1 MCRKKPPPSQDNLL
15 TQITFHSYLIVLV
28 SHTDKLLARLAE
40 PCKGPPHEFSD
51 SVETCQYPFL
61 YLTKQPQRGK
71 LWCKAHLFRKAAP
84 FASGLPWMKHDL
96 QFPHLNPSNILCS
109 LLVSL
114 PFSSAW
120 EKARSSQSPSKDAYS
135 RLCIYMLS
143 WRCHEIHLRVL
154 LVGFLLHHTFV
165 QKLGFDKNTVSKVFQ
180 SISGT

>member
-1 MCRKKPPPSQDNLL
+1 MKHAAGLPPPVSYTLPGSGKKTSCHRVQSSSPGREDWITLPFLLHVQKKTPPSQDNLL

-84 FASGLPWMKHDL
+84 FASGLP
-96 QFPHLNPSNILCS
+96 
-109 LLVSL
+109 
-114 PFSSAW
+114 
-120 EKARSSQSPSKDAYS
+120 
-135 RLCIYMLS
+135 
-143 WRCHEIHLRVL
+143 
-154 LVGFLLHHTFV
+154 
-165 QKLGFDKNTVSKVFQ
+165 
-180 SISGT
+180 

>member
-1 MCRKKPPPSQDNLL
+1 MKRAAGLPPPRFPTHCQGVERKPLATEFRVLHQGERTGSLFLSFYMCRKKTPPSQDNLL

-84 FASGLPWMKHDL
+84 FASGLL
-96 QFPHLNPSNILCS
+96 
-109 LLVSL
+109 
-114 PFSSAW
+114 
-120 EKARSSQSPSKDAYS
+120 
-135 RLCIYMLS
+135 
-143 WRCHEIHLRVL
+143 
-154 LVGFLLHHTFV
+154 
-165 QKLGFDKNTVSKVFQ
+165 
-180 SISGT
+180 